1 MKKFV
6 SGALFLSLFSLLLLF
21 PLASESEAIP
31 AFARVHKVACSFC
44 HVGFPKLNSVGINF
58 KQNGYRMPGTPGTYL
73 WEKPIPLAA
82 RINFALPAYSRRN
95 WNLIGPGAG
104 QVPPGGAFGAP
115 GEVRAD
121 SKETAFKI
129 VNWQL
134 LAGGTLAPKVSF
146 LFQVVGTVDGLNSA
160 DQGFPAPGGPGNPGN
175 DLAPSSTSF
184 DTEVMVGQIDD
195 LLPNAQLN
203 LRIGKDHVDN
213 LFLSRPRRLTLA
225 PYTLMFQPIT
235 GGSLHAN
242 VVGVELNGLYESG
255 LWYALGVRNLSPR
268 LNSDD
273 NQEVRPGA
281 FYFTM
286 NYPILEGQT
295 LGLMFSS
302 DKIGNENSGA
312 PGPPNF
318 LGTEDRTYGAG
329 ASLDLNFGDFNLIP
343 ALYYYVEGKN
353 IHGGNDLNVY
363 SGTLELHYFF
373 TTTLIGTTRWDFLNV
388 FDQPTGVF
396 EDNIN
401 QFVVSLAWFFHPNVR
416 VVAEYSYLKAEL
428 NRMTTLPF
436 DNKLF
441 TSVPG
446 QFAPNT
452 RADLEANTITLA
464 LEFDF

>member
-1 MKKFV
+1 MRKFI
-6 SGALFLSLFSLLLLF
+6 SGALFLSLSSLLFLF

-31 AFARVHKVACSFC
+31 AFAREHKVACSFC
-44 HVGFPKLNSVGINF
+44 HVGFPKLSSVGINF
-58 KQNGYRMPGTPGTYL
+58 KQNGYRMPGTKGTYL

-82 RINFALPAYSRRN
+82 RINFAVPYTKRN
-95 WNLIGPGAG
+95 WNLISGPPN
-104 QVPPGGAFGAP
+104 VPPGTAFGAP
-115 GEVRAD
+115 GELRAD
-121 SKETAFKI
+121 SESTDFQL

-134 LAGGTLAPKVSF
+134 LAGGTLAPQVSF

-160 DQGFPAPGGPGNPGN
+160 DQGFPAPGGGGGAVVGN

-184 DTEVMVGQIDD
+184 DTEVMIGQIDD

-255 LWYALGVRNLSPR
+255 LWYALGIRNLSPR
-268 LNSDD
+268 FNSDND
-273 NQEVRPGA
+273 REVRPGA

-286 NYPILEGQT
+286 NYPFLEGQT

-302 DKIGNENSGA
+302 DKIGNENPGA
-312 PGPPNF
+312 PGPPSF
-318 LGTEDRTYGAG
+318 PGTEDRTYGAG
-329 ASLDLNFGDFNLIP
+329 ASLDLNWGDFNLIP
-343 ALYYYVEGKN
+343 ALYYYVEGKD

-363 SGTLELHYFF
+363 SGTVELHYSF
-373 TTTLIGTTRWDFLNV
+373 TNTLIGTTRWDFLNV
-388 FDQPTGVF
+388 FNQPTGVF
-396 EDNIN
+396 EDKIN
-401 QFVVSLAWFFHPNVR
+401 QFVFSLAWFFHPNVR

-428 NRMTTLPF
+428 NRITTLPF

-446 QFAPNT
+446 QLGNA
-452 RADLEANTITLA
+452 RADLEANTLTLA